1 MYAEGST
8 PRQIG
13 AELGAP
19 WTAVGHQLRQAGV
32 IMRRGGHPAHPAS
45 TQQIVKLRDQG
56 LTWNE
61 VAEQVDMTVS
71 GAWSRYQRAQPPES
85 ARLGRWQEV
94 LADAL
99 DQNLAIGVRAA
110 TSGSA
115 SGPPSAGGRWWYA
128 AFRTNESP
136 AVRPSD
142 RQKRPS
148 CVRLAVRRHHVTPGK
163 ADFVVFNSCARRR
176 SPDDHPEKENGDV
189 DAFQS
194 PTHGVGR
201 SAATCAGRT
210 G

>member
-1 MYAEGST
+1 MDISRAASMYAEGST
-8 PRQIG
+8 LRQIG

-45 TQQIVKLRDQG
+45 TQQIVKLRDQR
-56 LTWNE
+56 LTGNE
-61 VAEQVDMTVS
+61 VAEQVDMTVL

-85 ARLGRWQEV
+85 ARLGRWQQV

-110 TSGSA
+110 AARAATTHGGTRRNGATSGSA
-115 SGPPSAGGRWWYA
+115 SGPPSAGGRWWCA

-142 RQKRPS
+142 RQKRAEL
-148 CVRLAVRRHHVTPGK
+148 CTTRRASTSRDTGQGGL
-163 ADFVVFNSCARRR
+163 R
-176 SPDDHPEKENGDV
+176 
-189 DAFQS
+189 
-194 PTHGVGR
+194 GV
-201 SAATCAGRT
+201 
-210 G
+210 